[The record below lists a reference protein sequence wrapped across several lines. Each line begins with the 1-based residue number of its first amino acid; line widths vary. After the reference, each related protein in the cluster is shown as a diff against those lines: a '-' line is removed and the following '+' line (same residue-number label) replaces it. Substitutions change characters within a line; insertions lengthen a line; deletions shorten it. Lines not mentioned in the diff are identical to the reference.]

1 MALDL
6 EEQEQLD
13 AFKAWWRAHGTKI
26 IAAVTLFIVA
36 VAGFQLWTG
45 YQHRQTREAGALFQT
60 LVRELAAD
68 DTRKIRAVAGELIDK
83 YPRTPYALDAAL
95 IAAKANYE
103 AGDLISAKSQLQW
116 VIEHAKDV
124 PSKDLARLYLS
135 GVLLDEKNYDGALK
149 LLEAQHDAAFESLY
163 NDRRGDVL
171 ALQGKAD
178 AARAAYQAALDKL
191 PKDAAARAL
200 IEIKLDA
207 LGNQG

>member
-13 AFKAWWRAHGTKI
+13 AFKAWWKAHGNKV
-26 IAAVTLFIVA
+26 IAAVAVFVVG
-36 VAGFQLWTG
+36 VAGFQFWSG
-45 YQHRQTREAGALFQT
+45 YQQRQTREAGALFQT
-60 LVRELAAD
+60 LVRELGAGDAK
-68 DTRKIRAVAGELIDK
+68 KIRAVAGELIDK

-103 AGDLISAKSQLQW
+103 AGDLKSAKSQLQW
-116 VIEHAKDV
+116 VIEHAKDA
-124 PSKDLARLYLS
+124 PSQDLARLYLS
-135 GVLLDEKNYDGALK
+135 GVLLDEKNYDEALK
-149 LLEAQHDAAFESLY
+149 LLEAKHDAAFESLY
-163 NDRRGDVL
+163 SDRKGDVL

-178 AARAAYQAALDKL
+178 AARAAYRAALDKL
-191 PKDAAARAL
+191 PKDSAARPV